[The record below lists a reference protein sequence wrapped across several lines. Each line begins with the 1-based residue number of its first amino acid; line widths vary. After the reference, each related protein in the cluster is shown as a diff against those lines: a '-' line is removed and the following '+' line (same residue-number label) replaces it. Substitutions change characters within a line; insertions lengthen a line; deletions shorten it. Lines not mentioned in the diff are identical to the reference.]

1 MNVIAIE
8 FAMSMLAATSGHA
21 AEHRTQIQH
30 ATGATDVQYRGSVDI
45 QHKQSGAVAPGG
57 APSSL
62 RCSWKAN
69 VTVERDARH
78 ASGTRMAR
86 SFATP
91 YVMQGSRPGWCTA
104 NRDRIAQ
111 EVAQRTADIKRYLM
125 AAAVDDHPVLTA
137 EIDRLHGS
145 AEAG

>member
-1 MNVIAIE
+1 
-8 FAMSMLAATSGHA
+8 
-21 AEHRTQIQH
+21 
-30 ATGATDVQYRGSVDI
+30 
-45 QHKQSGAVAPGG
+45 
-57 APSSL
+57 
-62 RCSWKAN
+62 
-69 VTVERDARH
+69 
-78 ASGTRMAR
+78 MAR

-91 YVMQGSRPGWCTA
+91 YVMQGSRSGWCTA

-125 AAAVDDHPVLTA
+125 AAAEDDHPVLTA